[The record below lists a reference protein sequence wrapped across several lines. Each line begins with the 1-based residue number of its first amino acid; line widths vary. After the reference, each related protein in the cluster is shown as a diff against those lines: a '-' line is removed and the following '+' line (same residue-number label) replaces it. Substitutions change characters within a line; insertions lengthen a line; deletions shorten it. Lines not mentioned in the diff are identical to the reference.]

1 MLVHPCNKY
10 GYGHSTEKQREKFD
24 NLMQHVNHAS
34 LVIMQHDSRKELRYS
49 SKFHR
54 VPTIFVFQ
62 VILTS
67 GKNLPNRFC
76 LNI

>member
-34 LVIMQHDSRKELRYS
+34 LVIMQHDSRKELHYS
-49 SKFHR
+49 NQFYR
-54 VPTIFVFQ
+54 VSTIFLFQ
-62 VILTS
+62 V
-67 GKNLPNRFC
+67 NLNSERKLPSIFS
-76 LNI
+76 